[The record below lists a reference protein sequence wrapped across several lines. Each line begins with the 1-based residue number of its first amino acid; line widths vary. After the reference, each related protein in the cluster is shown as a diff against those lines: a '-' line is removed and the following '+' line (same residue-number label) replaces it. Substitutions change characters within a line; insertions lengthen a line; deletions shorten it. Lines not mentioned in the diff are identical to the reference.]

1 MHACQPAHHV
11 TTQCNAP
18 HPVTRAAARRAPPRR
33 CARAPPPVDQAWAFL
48 DDDLLVPVD
57 SSKPW
62 NHIKD
67 GQFGADPNFK
77 LVVADRA
84 HVADG
89 GGHSEL

>member
-1 MHACQPAHHV
+1 MQRAPPCTRVSAAHL
-11 TTQCNAP
+11 
-18 HPVTRAAARRAPPRR
+18 VTRRRRRDCRAPPRR